1 MHSHDF
7 IHCHYLYHYS
17 SLYILEEYNQPSLD
31 SLLKS
36 FHFGGFT
43 EWFLSLSF
51 HNRLGIMLTYET
63 THEYYLGDNTCLHYC
78 AEHGTLIVT
87 PDHCDRVLLTGI
99 DKSIML
105 DFARNLVQKDLEET
119 LSKYNKDAE
128 SKDVDEL
135 NDKELLAKLEE

>member
-1 MHSHDF
+1 
-7 IHCHYLYHYS
+7 
-17 SLYILEEYNQPSLD
+17 
-31 SLLKS
+31 
-36 FHFGGFT
+36 
-43 EWFLSLSF
+43 
-51 HNRLGIMLTYET
+51 MLTYET

-119 LSKYNKDAE
+119 LAKYEDKDAVAPLDPEDPNPTLFAKEPADVE
-128 SKDVDEL
+128 S
-135 NDKELLAKLEE
+135 

>member
-1 MHSHDF
+1 
-7 IHCHYLYHYS
+7 
-17 SLYILEEYNQPSLD
+17 
-31 SLLKS
+31 
-36 FHFGGFT
+36 
-43 EWFLSLSF
+43 
-51 HNRLGIMLTYET
+51 MLTYET
-63 THEYYLGDNTCLHYC
+63 THEYYLGEKTCLHYC